1 MSEIQHVCACD
12 SACTYCSFAHGTRHT
27 CPISILID
35 DASLYCNACCLLMPS
50 IRTSEGEAVYAA
62 TNGVHV
68 EMLGLPSD
76 AGYDYADQI
85 RASCGRSERA
95 HCGGPSVGGYEDVD
109 LGRKTATV
117 RSVGKPSE
125 VANCLCQLESPSTFT
140 AEAVKASPL
149 YSTTDPAKKVGGG
162 IPIHVAM
169 CID

>member
-1 MSEIQHVCACD
+1 MSDIQHVCACD

-35 DASLYCNACCLLMPS
+35 DASLYCIACCLLMPS

-62 TNGVHV
+62 KNGVHI
-68 EMLGLPSD
+68 EMPGLPSD
-76 AGYDYADQI
+76 PAGYDYVDQI
-85 RASCGRSERA
+85 RASCGRNERA

-109 LGRKTATV
+109 LGRRTATV
-117 RSVGKPSE
+117 RSVSEPSE
-125 VANCLCQLESPSTFT
+125 VAKCLESPSTT

-149 YSTTDPAKKVGGG
+149 YSTPDPTKKVSGG